1 MPVILFLKLFNLY
14 ITHTKKKS
22 RYFKFRN
29 NQANDLS
36 NDDIQF
42 KKTDYYLL
50 MHDIKQRKMVLFTFT
65 DI

>member
-1 MPVILFLKLFNLY
+1 MNTKCNFTIQYASSFKY
-14 ITHTKKKS
+14 I
-22 RYFKFRN
+22 YFKFRN